1 MSTHDRAAR
10 RRGRPRLDDQTPGQP
25 TTRDRIL
32 EAASDLFAERGFASA
47 SMSAIA
53 EQADLTTGALYGHFE
68 GKAEL
73 LLAVVERALREL
85 PMTQLLEVPDRPVS
99 ESDFLPRMA
108 SEYADP
114 RLQRVRRLAVEAH
127 TAAGRDKRV
136 AELVSD
142 SNLRVARGVRA
153 VLDQALGPGTSPSS
167 DKDREYAARMLL
179 VVVMGLQHLDTLDAT
194 LIGDPDWI
202 RYLEA
207 GVARLLERPPTP
219 DPDS

>member
-1 MSTHDRAAR
+1 MSIRTPTAR

-32 EAASDLFAERGFASA
+32 EAAAELFAERGFASA

-73 LLAVVERALREL
+73 LLAVVERALLEL
-85 PMTQLLEVPDRPVS
+85 PMTQLLEVPDRPVA
-99 ESDFLPRMA
+99 DAAFLPRMA
-108 SEYADP
+108 SEYAAP
-114 RLQRVRRLAVEAH
+114 QLGRLRRLAVEVN

-153 VLDQALGPGTSPSS
+153 VLDQALGPVASS
-167 DKDREYAARMLL
+167 NAKDRDYAARMML
-179 VVVMGLQHLDTLDAT
+179 VVVMGLQHLDTLDPA

-207 GVARLLERPPTP
+207 GVGRLLELPSAADEDR
-219 DPDS
+219 